1 MKRKLFLA
9 VIAVLVLCLTCG
21 MLLVACNDD
30 KPNPD
35 DDTPPVV
42 PPEDE
47 LSAADALAAIVRNL
61 DEVATDTTGNKEF
74 NFGLEIVDKGNG
86 GNVIFG
92 LATEKYDGKDYLY
105 GAINGPYKKFNGFDL
120 GATVQKILGWFGENI
135 EIPIGALLGGTDQTL
150 ILDAENVINL
160 SSTLAGMV
168 LTKNVKAQNDGYM
181 IELDLAKVVGLI
193 NTATSGS
200 GGIDGLVE
208 PYADIINT
216 VIGAVKEAVLGANAA
231 TPTGLSEFLN
241 AVAAKY
247 QVLVYFG
254 FDGAADADKETD
266 TSDPFGGLMR
276 GVLAARETEAK
287 NLLNF
292 TLDGTAEF
300 KDEAGVVTNR
310 YDIDVDIDI
319 DIFPLLG
326 LLDFVTSNE
335 NLADLKIGFNVDDP
349 SKIVEMVKQMG
360 YINLTVDEISL
371 DDGSFVKNVLTIHSN
386 FAEGNAVVQ
395 LNGASVIIVDVGL
408 GGVYDFDALASF
420 IADMIT
426 GAVSQAE
433 GEGGEGDNTPAEPSL
448 IDTVL
453 GVVQKLIVMPEGAV
467 GEDGSINFGAVLS
480 DITANGLNVKMSNIP
495 SVLTDDFG
503 IDLGSVGSL
512 ISLVWESADVM
523 NITIEN
529 AGFGTAVRKA
539 TPDITAMESSSS
551 TALVSKVTSIEGL
564 PEVVLDASGFTT
576 GLDHAYNMKGTSIAT
591 GEEVEFQGYIIG
603 VSGLDESK
611 SGKQTV
617 TYYVAAANSGAG
629 LVGMLA
635 GTLDLSAYP
644 VFGIYAYDAEV
655 EIVIPDQD
663 SAITAE
669 GIVGGTYIP
678 VALNTTVW
686 SNIAI
691 TDPAYL
697 VVDGVAK
704 TAITSSNMQL
714 YTEDGVLIP
723 ATDTTVFDANGNIIK
738 AGRYE
743 VRLAKGDIV
752 YSFDIQAIEITSST
766 KAEIIPNEGTKE
778 DILDKGV
785 ILGETFTF
793 TGFSI
798 KIGDYTFD
806 MAPNDSTFDFAT
818 ISSAVDGDTYT
829 LAKNLNNITSK
840 YFRWKLKRSD
850 STSTKSFSDSVSIKA
865 PDGIKISKTSSLYF
879 GQSIAKAITFTY
891 NNVVYTLA
899 YENGAWV
906 AQDEDGNN
914 LQGFTATVEWGNS
927 AGSGKAVTVNAN
939 GLITNNLNE
948 YRSGTRNQYFYVSF
962 SVDGWT
968 YGAGISAYELYG
980 KTYGAEITAG
990 DYLDGMIEKISSI
1003 ASGYAFKYGAE
1014 GYGIYNG
1021 DELICAVTVKVFDA
1035 KDADITAT
1043 VVKDGK
1049 VTTSGVY
1056 KVEYTLTYDGIAQK
1070 FFHEVTVLPDIKS
1083 VTPESP
1089 KVGMSLSGL
1098 VDLSALG
1105 SGYTFSFDL
1114 ETNSYSVCD
1123 AEGKVAYTATVEV
1136 KQKDPTS
1143 AYKYNDYA
1151 LVDGTIAEAGTYRID
1166 ITIDYNGIDV
1176 DLDRVEF
1183 TIL

>member
-35 DDTPPVV
+35 DGTDTPVV
-42 PPEDE
+42 PGGDDE
-47 LSAADALAAIVRNL
+47 EEESAVVDAVKDLVDDL
-61 DEVATDTTGNKEF
+61 DVVAKDETKEF
-74 NFGLEIVDKGNG
+74 TFGLEITDKTKTEDAS
-86 GNVIFG
+86 IFA
-92 LATEKYDGKDYLY
+92 LATETVGGENYLY
-105 GAINGPYKKFNGFDL
+105 GAIGSEMRKFVGFDL
-120 GATVQKILGWFGENI
+120 GAVVDKIIGWFGEGI
-135 EIPIGALLGGTDQTL
+135 SIGGVSIKFTPEWWKTLGAGIIADAALTDDFTVT
-150 ILDAENVINL
+150 ENAYRFEINL
-160 SSTLAGMV
+160 TGLANLIGPMADNAITENGLTDTISTV
-168 LTKNVKAQNDGYM
+168 LTTVG
-181 IELDLAKVVGLI
+181 GLI
-193 NTATSGS
+193 GLDVDSPATVSS
-200 GGIDGLVE
+200 F
-208 PYADIINT
+208 
-216 VIGAVKEAVLGANAA
+216 LGQ
-231 TPTGLSEFLN
+231 L
-241 AVAAKY
+241 AAKY
-247 QVLVYFG
+247 KLDVYFG
-254 FDGAADADKETD
+254 FDGA
-266 TSDPFGGLMR
+266 TSDEANTNPFDTFALGER
-276 GVLAARETEAK
+276 VAEARNANDGEAK

-326 LLDFVTSNE
+326 LLDFVKVDNMKFS
-335 NLADLKIGFNVDDP
+335 FVVDDP

-386 FAEGNAVVQ
+386 FAEGNAIVQ

-655 EIVIPDQD
+655 EIIIPDQD

-1035 KDADITAT
+1035 KNADITAT

>member
-9 VIAVLVLCLTCG
+9 VIAVLVLCLTCS

-35 DDTPPVV
+35 DDPNTPVV
-42 PPEDE
+42 PGGDDE
-47 LSAADALAAIVRNL
+47 EEESAVVDAVKDLVDDL
-61 DEVATDTTGNKEF
+61 DVVAKDETKEF
-74 NFGLEIVDKGNG
+74 TFGLEITDKTKTEDAS
-86 GNVIFG
+86 IFA
-92 LATEKYDGKDYLY
+92 LATETVGGENYLY
-105 GAINGPYKKFNGFDL
+105 GAIGSEMRKFVGFDL
-120 GATVQKILGWFGENI
+120 GAVVDKIIGWFGEGI
-135 EIPIGALLGGTDQTL
+135 SIGGVSIKFTPEWWKTLGAGIIADAALTDDFTVTEH
-150 ILDAENVINL
+150 AYRFEINL
-160 SSTLAGMV
+160 TGLANLIGPMADNAITENGLTDTISTV
-168 LTKNVKAQNDGYM
+168 LTTVG
-181 IELDLAKVVGLI
+181 GLI
-193 NTATSGS
+193 GLDVDSPATVSS
-200 GGIDGLVE
+200 F
-208 PYADIINT
+208 
-216 VIGAVKEAVLGANAA
+216 LGQ
-231 TPTGLSEFLN
+231 L
-241 AVAAKY
+241 AAKY
-247 QVLVYFG
+247 KLDVYFG
-254 FDGAADADKETD
+254 FDGATADVENTNPFD
-266 TSDPFGGLMR
+266 TFALGER
-276 GVLAARETEAK
+276 VAEARNANDGEAK

-326 LLDFVTSNE
+326 LLDFVKVDNMKFS
-335 NLADLKIGFNVDDP
+335 FNVDDP

-386 FAEGNAVVQ
+386 FAEGNAIVQ

-655 EIVIPDQD
+655 EIIIPDQD

-743 VRLAKGDIV
+743 VRLTKGDIV